1 MTIKEQTCMVKTI
14 DQRRLGEH
22 VPTTETINRSF
33 QEDSH
38 GNFRI
43 VVEGKSSEW
52 EKYNE
57 IAFLKVEDRTYIGV
71 TDFYR
76 DYLPK
81 RCALKVEVVDEDGE
95 TNFYKFKIIDL
106 VEDSLLDRDDVED
119 LLQDSSFVEEE
130 YVFNIKESKLK
141 DFVKIAITEFRNF
154 PLQEHIMTKEEVEEY
169 LKGTLPSEDFD
180 IINEDGKKINTK

>member
-1 MTIKEQTCMVKTI
+1 MVAKTNDHDQT
-14 DQRRLGEH
+14 RLGEY
-22 VPTTETINRSF
+22 VPTPDTTNKSF

-43 VVEGKSSEW
+43 FVEGKFSQW
-52 EKYNE
+52 QKYNE
-57 IAFLKVEDRTYIGV
+57 IAFLKVEDRAYIGV

-106 VEDSLLDRDDVED
+106 MADTVLDKDDVED
-119 LLQDSSFVEEE
+119 LLREPSFAEED
-130 YVFNIKESKLK
+130 YTFNIKESKLK
-141 DFVKIAITEFRNF
+141 DFVKIAITDFREL
-154 PLQEHIMTKEEVEEY
+154 PLMGRIMTKEDVEEY
-169 LKGTLPSEDFD
+169 LKDTLLSEEFEVV
-180 IINEDGKKINTK
+180 NEDGEKINTK

>member
-1 MTIKEQTCMVKTI
+1 MVTKTN
-14 DQRRLGEH
+14 DQMRLGEY
-22 VPTTETINRSF
+22 VPTPETTNKSF

-43 VVEGKSSEW
+43 FVEGKLSQW
-52 EKYNE
+52 QKYNE

-95 TNFYKFKIIDL
+95 DNFYKFKIIDL
-106 VEDSLLDRDDVED
+106 IADTVLDKDDVED
-119 LLQDSSFVEEE
+119 LLQDPLIVDGE
-130 YVFNIKESKLK
+130 YAFNIKESKLK
-141 DFVKIAITEFRNF
+141 DFVKIAITELRES
-154 PLQEHIMTKEEVEEY
+154 PLGEHPMTKEEVEEY
-169 LKGTLPSEDFD
+169 LKDILLSEEFD
-180 IINEDGKKINTK
+180 VINEDGEKINTI